1 MTDSTRKIVIFL
13 LVAVGAF
20 VLAFGLGRVAGDSR
34 TTDKDGHGDHGA
46 HSDSAGNRA
55 AYSISLESPK
65 ELPADAQTLQ
75 FKVLDADGEP
85 VMAYDVKHEKQLHL
99 IVVDR
104 EDPRIYRHVHPAMAT
119 DGEWAVDLD
128 LPSGEYR
135 MYADTSPSGGK
146 GQVLTADFSV
156 EGGEHPALPMADPNT
171 TATVDGYEISL
182 ETDGPMYT
190 FVVTQDGKPVELQPY
205 LGAGGHLVGIRT
217 ETLDYVHAHAMNAQG
232 GTVGF
237 HVEVATP
244 GIYVLHLDFQ
254 VDGKVHSATF
264 VQRIEVDG
272 PGGGM
277 GEKTD
282 EMDTEMDSEMEGHDG
297 AH

>member
-34 TTDKDGHGDHGA
+34 TDKDKDADHGA
-46 HSDSAGNRA
+46 HSDSADNRA
-55 AYSISLESPK
+55 AYSVELESPK
-65 ELPADAQTLQ
+65 ELPADEQALQ
-75 FKVLDADGEP
+75 FTVLDADGEP
-85 VMAYDVKHEKQLHL
+85 VTAYDVKHEKELHL

-104 EDPRIYRHVHPAMAT
+104 EDPRIYRHVHPELAE
-119 DGEWAVDLD
+119 DGTWAADLD
-128 LPSGEYR
+128 LGAGDYR
-135 MYADTSPSGGK
+135 MYADTTPAGAK
-146 GQVLTADFSV
+146 AQVLTADFAV
-156 EGGEHPALPMADPNT
+156 AGGEHSTLPMQDPNT
-171 TATVDGYEISL
+171 TASVDGFDVSL

-190 FVVTQDGKPVELQPY
+190 FVVTRDGKPVALQPY

-217 ETLDYVHAHAMNAQG
+217 ETLDYVHAHAMDAEG

-244 GIYVLHLDFQ
+244 GTYVLHLDFQ
-254 VDGKVHSATF
+254 VDGKVSSATF

-277 GEKTD
+277 GEQTD
-282 EMDTEMDSEMEGHDG
+282 EMDPKDSEMEGHDG
-297 AH
+297 TH